1 MIPGMF
7 GTPLASIQSFG
18 IAWVYHEIVLAQG
31 SGLTTSL
38 PLGSIPIDF
47 ERRPRPELRPKRP
60 GVELKNEDAL
70 TRNAAGWNDREGP
83 CAPAPQGTLSQ
94 RMHRHLPLPRVEA
107 TILTGTTNR
116 MTTTRPHHG
125 AGAVQTGDS
134 EHGEP
139 GAARGRVKPPWTG
152 AGSIWTQ
159 R

>member
-1 MIPGMF
+1 M
-7 GTPLASIQSFG
+7 
-18 IAWVYHEIVLAQG
+18 
-31 SGLTTSL
+31 TSL
-38 PLGSIPIDF
+38 LPVSIPIDF

-60 GVELKNEDAL
+60 SAERKNEGAL
-70 TRNAAGWNDREGP
+70 MRNAPGWNEPEGP

-94 RMHRHLPLPRVEA
+94 RMHRHLPLPREEA
-107 TILTGTTNR
+107 ITILTGTTNR

-139 GAARGRVKPPWTG
+139 GAARQRVKPPWTG
-152 AGSIWTQ
+152 AGSIWTP